1 MTRPS
6 AIVPLLGAAI
16 LLLGVLTVSGCGGGN
31 EADDSAALQGKNW
44 VAGEI
49 AGIDSVLPAEQGLA
63 TAIFKDG
70 TITGS
75 GTVNR
80 YNASYETGSGNTIQ
94 IAAAASTQMAGPP
107 EAMAQEAAYFA
118 ALQKAVTYAAT
129 AESLELLDDEGQV
142 LIKYDAVEPTPLTG
156 TEWQATAYNNG
167 KGGLQSPAADSM
179 ITATFGDDGTLS
191 GNASVNQ
198 YNATY
203 TVSAEDTMT
212 IDSAI
217 ATTKMAGAEELMA
230 QEAAYLAALPQTA
243 TYTIDGDQLWLRD
256 ANGAALAQYVA
267 K

>member
-6 AIVPLLGAAI
+6 AIVPLVGAAI

-44 VAGEI
+44 VAAEI
-49 AGIDSVLPAEQGLA
+49 AGTASVLPAEQGLA
-63 TAIFKDG
+63 TAAFKDG
-70 TITGS
+70 AITGS
-75 GTVNR
+75 GTINR
-80 YNASYETGSGNTIQ
+80 YNASYETGPGNTIQ
-94 IAAAASTQMAGPP
+94 MSTIASTEMAGPP
-107 EAMAQEAAYFA
+107 EAMAQEGAYFA
-118 ALQKAVTYAAT
+118 ALQKTATYTVT
-129 AESLELLDDEGQV
+129 AESLELLDDQGQV

-167 KGGLQSPAADSM
+167 KGGLQSLAADSV
-179 ITATFGDDGTLS
+179 ITATFGDDGRLS

-198 YNATY
+198 YNTTY
-203 TVSAEDTMT
+203 AVSGEGTMT

-217 ATTKMAGAEELMA
+217 ATTKMAGPEELMA

>member
-1 MTRPS
+1 MAVRD
-6 AIVPLLGAAI
+6 
-16 LLLGVLTVSGCGGGN
+16 

-44 VAGEI
+44 VAAEI

-63 TAIFKDG
+63 TAVFKDG
-70 TITGS
+70 TIAGS
-75 GTVNR
+75 GTINR
-80 YNASYETGSGNTIQ
+80 YSASYETTPGNTIQ
-94 IAAAASTQMAGPP
+94 IAAAARTEMAGPP
-107 EAMAQEAAYFA
+107 EAMAQEDAYFA
-118 ALQKAVTYAAT
+118 ALQKTATYIVT
-129 AESLELLDDEGQV
+129 AESLEFLDDEGQV
-142 LIKYDAVEPTPLTG
+142 LVKYDAVDPTPLTG

-167 KGGLQSPAADSM
+167 KEALQSLAADSM
-179 ITATFGDDGTLS
+179 ITATFGDDGTLA

-203 TVSAEDTMT
+203 SASGEGTMT

-217 ATTKMAGAEELMA
+217 ATTKMAGPEELMA